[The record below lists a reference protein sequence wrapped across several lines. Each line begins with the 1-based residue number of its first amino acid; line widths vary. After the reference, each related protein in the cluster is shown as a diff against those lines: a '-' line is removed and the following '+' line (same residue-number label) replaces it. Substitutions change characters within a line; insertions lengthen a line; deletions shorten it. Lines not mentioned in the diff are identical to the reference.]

1 MVGNMSRI
9 AVFRKKIAEML
20 IQLAKDKV
28 VGVRTALAHSLARC
42 DKSKD
47 WIE

>member
-1 MVGNMSRI
+1 MIGSMSEI
-9 AVFRKKIAEML
+9 AAFRKKMSEML

-28 VGVRTALAHSLARC
+28 VGVRTALAHSLVRC

-47 WIE
+47 WNL